1 MTPALE
7 QALAAGGTW
16 ALPEALAAGV
26 LAGLNPCCLALYPAV
41 TATCCAAAAAERH
54 TVVASRAAAFV
65 FGTAAATSVLGVL
78 AALAGHAVTLLGR
91 GPRYA
96 LAFVP
101 IVMGLHLVGWIRLPL
116 PSQGAVWRGEGL
128 AAAFVAGLLLSLV
141 VGSCGTPVLAGILS
155 YAAYKGSLVFGALL
169 LFVYGVG
176 NGLPLLLL
184 GTGAGALTHRLGAGR
199 AHTWARRISGALLV
213 GLGFYL
219 LLSV

>member
-1 MTPALE
+1 MTLALE
-7 QALAAGGTW
+7 QALAQGGIW
-16 ALPEALAAGV
+16 ALPVALAAGV
-26 LAGLNPCCLALYPAV
+26 LAGLNPCCLVLYPAV

-96 LAFVP
+96 LALVP

-116 PSQGAVWRGEGL
+116 PSQGAAWRGEGL

-141 VGSCGTPVLAGILS
+141 VGSCGTPELAGILT

-184 GTGAGALTHRLGAGR
+184 GTSAGALTHRFGTGR
-199 AHTWARRISGALLV
+199 AHTWAGRISGALLV

-219 LLSV
+219 LASV

>member
-1 MTPALE
+1 MTFALE
-7 QALAAGGTW
+7 QALGMGGAW
-16 ALPEALAAGV
+16 ALPVALLAGV
-26 LAGLNPCCLALYPAV
+26 LAGINPCCLALYPAV
-41 TATCCAAAAAERH
+41 TATCCAAAPAERH
-54 TVVASRAAAFV
+54 TLVASRAAAFV

-78 AALAGHAVTLLGR
+78 AAIAGHAVTLLGR

-101 IVMGLHLVGWIRLPL
+101 IVMGLQLVGWIRLPL
-116 PSQGAVWRGEGL
+116 PSRGPVWRGGGL

-141 VGSCGTPVLAGILS
+141 VGSCGTPVLAGILT
-155 YAAYKGSLVFGALL
+155 YAAYKGSLVLGALL

-184 GTGAGALTHRLGAGR
+184 GTGTGALTRRFGAGR
-199 AHTWARRISGALLV
+199 ADAWAGRISGALLV

-219 LLSV
+219 LASV

>member
-1 MTPALE
+1 MTLALE
-7 QALAAGGTW
+7 QALTAGAIW
-16 ALPEALAAGV
+16 ALPVALAAGV

-41 TATCCAAAAAERH
+41 TATCCAAAAAERR

-116 PSQGAVWRGEGL
+116 PSQGAAWRGEGL
-128 AAAFVAGLLLSLV
+128 VAAFAAGLLLSLV

-184 GTGAGALTHRLGAGR
+184 GTGAGALTRRFGVGPAY
-199 AHTWARRISGALLV
+199 TWAERISGALLV

-219 LLSV
+219 LASV